1 MISSTPLMTS
11 VPEVMSVLIPLRFS
25 SLEKTENWLVQS
37 EKTGVGIARTGSYT
51 GHGSREVFFL
61 RKVLDMQYN
70 LPDRV
75 FEELCS
81 FAQKYSVNKIILFGS
96 RARGTNTER
105 SDIDIAVYGGDFDG
119 FYWDVKEKIYSLL
132 MFDIVQADT
141 SVSDDL
147 KQEIEKDGVVIYEK
161 A

>member
-1 MISSTPLMTS
+1 MHLSAQTA
-11 VPEVMSVLIPLRFS
+11 
-25 SLEKTENWLVQS
+25 S
-37 EKTGVGIARTGSYT
+37 EKNRDWHCTYRQLYRTWKQRGI
-51 GHGSREVFFL
+51 FIK